1 MYVRIVVKIRDFPD
15 SRVVSTLPAKARR
28 VDSTPG
34 QGAKVTHALW
44 PKKENIKQKQYCDK
58 SISSLKIIK
67 INFKKF
73 YED

>member
-1 MYVRIVVKIRDFPD
+1 MYVRIVVKVRDFPD
-15 SRVVSTLPAKARR
+15 NRVVSTLPAKARR

-44 PKKENIKQKQYCDK
+44 PKKQNIKQKQYCDK

-67 INFKKF
+67 INFKKC